1 MPMTDYVKAY
11 KMGKKDYQYRM
22 MHGMQPTLQVL
33 DDILP
38 PKGSYSEVPLGL
50 VQIPSELIVGTK
62 TAGRR
67 NAFAGNF
74 MPILKENTEFAAKW
88 ASLSTSHV
96 NEGIREP
103 IKAYEYMNKFYV
115 LEGNKRVSVMKYYD
129 VVSIPGT
136 VTRIL
141 PPRTE
146 DKENK
151 IYYEFLDF
159 YELTKINYI
168 WFSEEGSFD
177 KLQAAV
183 GKEPGEVWSED
194 DRLTFSSVFTRFNL
208 EYKSRSEKENL
219 STTPGDSFLRFVEL
233 HGYDKICEM
242 TTNDLKSLVVKSWEE
257 FELLQEDEDIEL
269 KMDPTEAAKPRR
281 DYLLSFKPVQ
291 KLKIAFIYE
300 KTATSSAWTYSHE
313 LGRLYLEQTFPDEV
327 STIYYDGATAE
338 NAEAYME
345 EAIAQGCTII
355 FTTTPALTKVSV
367 KVAIEHPSVKIL
379 NCSVNTSHRYIRT
392 YYSRMHEAKF
402 LMGAIAGALAENNKV
417 FYLADYPI
425 YGTIANINAFA
436 LGAKMINPRVKVY
449 LDWTC
454 LKDTDISANID
465 KVDPS
470 IISGRDM
477 VVPEEGS
484 RYFGLYHMEENGR
497 PRNLAMPVWNWGK
510 FYERLIRRIM
520 DGTWAS
526 DDNVANNKAINYWWG
541 MSAEVIDVITSKNL
555 PVGTKRLIDLLRAT
569 ICSNEFAVFSGI
581 LYSQKGIV
589 QNDPDRWL
597 TPEEVLKMDWL
608 AENVIGTIPTEEEL
622 QEGAKPVVS
631 QQGVEKKIQKKD

>member
-50 VQIPSELIVGTK
+50 VQIPSELIMGTK

-208 EYKSRSEKENL
+208 EYKRRSEKENL

-313 LGRLYLEQTFPDEV
+313 LGRLYLEQTFPDEE

>member
-208 EYKSRSEKENL
+208 EYKSRSEKEKL